1 MSAGASVS
9 RPAAKTALCFTPD
22 LAFFRPAVRAAAS
35 LLAQGDADAF
45 DIFIVCERSDVAPG
59 FESLD
64 PALRDKIELLTVDFS
79 RFERGLAGRGR
90 FSRAVFRRLFLDRVL
105 PESYRR
111 IVAMDSDML
120 AARPGLAR
128 LSQIDLRGKP
138 IAAAYDM
145 IYLMDFKGGALARRF
160 RAHRR
165 SLGLD
170 LATPYFNAG
179 LMVVDRAAWRAAAL
193 GDRAARALR
202 DEPRRFPFMEQDA
215 LNAILAGGFAPLSPR
230 CNFMG
235 DFLSL
240 DLEAAIAPIALHF
253 VNSPKPWEYARWRG
267 EARFAEAYRSWF
279 AASPWPD
286 WSAPAPA
293 ARARKPRRTAARRQ
307 FAERL
312 TAFLATQRFVDD

>member
-1 MSAGASVS
+1 M
-9 RPAAKTALCFTPD
+9 KTALCFTPD
-22 LAFFRPAVRAAAS
+22 RAFFPPAARAAAS
-35 LLAQGDADAF
+35 LFAQGDAEAF
-45 DIFIVCERSDVAPG
+45 DVFIVCEAGDVPPG
-59 FESLD
+59 FDALD
-64 PALRDKIELLTVDFS
+64 PALRDKIKLRIVDFS
-79 RFERGLAGRGR
+79 RFEGGLSSRGR
-90 FSRAVFRRLFLDRVL
+90 FSRAVFRRLFLDRVA
-105 PESYRR
+105 PESYSR

-120 AARPGLAR
+120 VTRPGLAR
-128 LSQIDLRGKP
+128 LTTIDLGGQP

-145 IYLMDFKGGALARRF
+145 IYLMDFSGGARARRF
-160 RAHRR
+160 QAHRR

-179 LMVVDRAAWRAAAL
+179 LLVVDRAAWRAAGL
-193 GDRAARALR
+193 GERVARALR
-202 DEPRRFPFMEQDA
+202 EAPRKFPFMEQDA

-235 DFLSL
+235 DFLLL
-240 DLEAAIAPIALHF
+240 DLEATIAPIVLHF
-253 VNSPKPWEYARWRG
+253 VNSPKPWERQRWRG

-293 ARARKPRRTAARRQ
+293 GRARKPLRTVARRQ

-312 TAFLATQRFVDD
+312 SAFLATQRFVDD